1 MVSKS
6 IILLLLLRADVFVED
21 VVTVCC
27 TTRLVV
33 MVRLVVMLRLMV
45 RLMMRLMMRLV
56 VLLEVCEAHLCQ
68 QQVIL

>member
-1 MVSKS
+1 M
-6 IILLLLLRADVFVED
+6 
-21 VVTVCC
+21 TVCC

-33 MVRLVVMLRLMV
+33 MVRLVVRLMV
-45 RLMMRLMMRLV
+45 VMVRLV

>member
-1 MVSKS
+1 MSKS
-6 IILLLLLRADVFVED
+6 VTLLLLLRADVFVED

-33 MVRLVVMLRLMV
+33 MVRLVVILR
-45 RLMMRLMMRLV
+45 RLV